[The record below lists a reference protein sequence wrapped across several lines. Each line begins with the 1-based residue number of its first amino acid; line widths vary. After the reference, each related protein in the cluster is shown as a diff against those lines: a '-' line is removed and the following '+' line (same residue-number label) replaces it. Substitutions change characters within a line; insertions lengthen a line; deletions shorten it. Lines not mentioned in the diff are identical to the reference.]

1 MANPNPN
8 PNPSNPIAR
17 VYDEVIDKNIERLM
31 ELLKKLIEAFKN
43 IGVGGGVTKQLE
55 KLSKEIKEQA
65 ENGKI
70 QNEVIDDLVA
80 LTHEIDGK
88 LETLTPETVKEVMN
102 FVEEKTKEVVDK
114 YNSKVI
120 EEEKIEPD
128 FLTALKELTGKKE
141 MKDEEFKKLFDKK
154 AVLLTK
160 DGKITDNITVN
171 FEGKNYDVSFQFE
184 KGDDGKLKNIMKVE
198 ENKEDVSS
206 YQKAE
211 INASLS
217 DYSTSAK
224 IIISLANKQ
233 GFCTDTQ
240 AKVKIAKEMNK
251 VFSSS
256 VEKSIANFISKRT
269 DKVITSENGRFEST
283 YNKDDGTL
291 RIRDRSTSEVL
302 VIAPQKNGQIILKT
316 VNDVQDINKIPNG
329 KKDKIGNIAYNTN
342 LNKTVIS
349 LQFPSQ
355 NVSTLFHSKEC
366 IEFLSLNGVHKET
379 IDALL
384 NSCNKDSK
392 GAYPVSEQ
400 GMNNVNKLKAELEKE
415 IQNFGD
421 KYKDFQVSIVQGKKK
436 NPFKKESKKGNSAV
450 YLRVTDCHGDV
461 MSFAFRKDGIP
472 SNICFKEKNEKDFR
486 QVYNFN
492 TKNINEIEKLQKN
505 PEFALSLNL
514 CKIATNNFAKKL
526 SEPVLAQGLLISE
539 PAMPKITNIRNVP
552 KELQIFSNPNNAM
565 SIVPNKVAVNAPF
578 TKENV
583 FSNEF
588 SSVRNDCFYA
598 IMLDSI
604 NMPDISEKI
613 WKSALKT
620 SMKEINENAIDT
632 NSPTAVLA
640 YKASVYDALSVPS
653 VAKAFM
659 EYINSPDFNKRII
672 NPDVKIAMKKSYPID
687 NDSNVVATINS
698 NINIVKQ
705 TILSE
710 MKKSEP
716 LEKGEGMNLSFV
728 SPDNFDDNKNR
739 GGFYFKGDL
748 TKKLLN
754 FNEISDMIF
763 DLVDSV
769 NIPQK
774 NSNDEIE
781 IRTFKPKVI
790 VDELKKTMEEEGIS
804 IDAKGKITVDNT
816 DTDFQA
822 PKTMN
827 MIASINNVIKSSFNG
842 VGKEYL
848 DKVLGYNKGTT
859 QKETPTATE
868 KPITA
873 EKPITE
879 EKPTTE
885 EKKKTPTTEQQT
897 TQQSSSFSD
906 ENSPDEEFKPTKNIK
921 PFGFKAKR
929 NQSSVLQPDELPL
942 YDEPPVEEY
951 NQDNISDNLGLE
963 DYEQMESDFND
974 DYEMLGM

>member
-8 PNPSNPIAR
+8 PNPTPSNPISKI
-17 VYDEVIDKNIERLM
+17 YDEVIDKNIERLM

-65 ENGKI
+65 ENGQI

-88 LETLTPETVKEVMN
+88 LETLTPETVKEVMA
-102 FVEEKTKEVVDK
+102 FVEEKTKEVIDK

-141 MKDEEFKKLFDKK
+141 MSDKDFKELFDEK

-184 KGDDGKLKNIMKVE
+184 KGDDGKVKNIMKVE

-206 YQKAE
+206 YKKAE

-217 DYSTSAK
+217 DYSNSAK

-256 VEKSIANFISKRT
+256 IERSVANFISKRT
-269 DKVITSENGRFEST
+269 DKVITSENGKFEST
-283 YNKDDGTL
+283 YNKNDGTL

-302 VIAPQKNGQIILKT
+302 IISPQKNGQIVLKSLS
-316 VNDVQDINKIPNG
+316 DIQDISKFSNVKSE
-329 KKDKIGNIAYNTN
+329 KIGNIAYNSN
-342 LNKTVIS
+342 INKTVIS

-355 NVSTLFHSKEC
+355 NVSNLFHSKEC

-379 IDALL
+379 IDTLL
-384 NSCNKDSK
+384 NSCNKESK

-415 IQNFGD
+415 IHNFGD

-436 NPFKKESKKGNSAV
+436 NPFKKESKKKGNSAV

-472 SNICFKEKNEKDFR
+472 SNICFKEKKEKDFR

-492 TKNINEIEKLQKN
+492 TKNINEIEKLEKN
-505 PEFALSLNL
+505 PEFALSFNL

-539 PAMPKITNIRNVP
+539 PAMPKVTNIRNVP

-565 SIVPNKVAVNAPF
+565 SIVPDKVAVNAPF

-588 SSVRNDCFYA
+588 SSVKNDCFYA

-620 SMKEINENAIDT
+620 SIKEINENAIDT

-653 VAKAFM
+653 VAKSFM
-659 EYINSPDFNKRII
+659 EYINSSDFNKRII

-687 NDSNVVATINS
+687 NDSNIVATINS

-710 MKKSEP
+710 MQKSEP
-716 LEKGEGMNLSFV
+716 LEKGEGLNLSFV

-774 NSNDEIE
+774 NSNDEIV
-781 IRTFKPKVI
+781 IKNFKPKVI
-790 VDELKKTMEEEGIS
+790 IDELKKAMEEEGIS
-804 IDAKGKITVDNT
+804 IDAKGKIIVDNT

-848 DKVLGYNKGTT
+848 DKVLGYNKETT

-873 EKPITE
+873 EKPTEKLTEKPITAT
-879 EKPTTE
+879 EKPTT
-885 EKKKTPTTEQQT
+885 
-897 TQQSSSFSD
+897 QQST
-906 ENSPDEEFKPTKNIK
+906 DEEFKPTKNIK
-921 PFGFKAKR
+921 PFSFKAKR
-929 NQSSVLQPDELPL
+929 NQSFEPPL
-942 YDEPPVEEY
+942 DEPPVEEY
-951 NQDNISDNLGLE
+951 NQDNISDNLSLE
-963 DYEQMESDFND
+963 DYEQMENDFND
-974 DYEMLGM
+974 DFEMLGM